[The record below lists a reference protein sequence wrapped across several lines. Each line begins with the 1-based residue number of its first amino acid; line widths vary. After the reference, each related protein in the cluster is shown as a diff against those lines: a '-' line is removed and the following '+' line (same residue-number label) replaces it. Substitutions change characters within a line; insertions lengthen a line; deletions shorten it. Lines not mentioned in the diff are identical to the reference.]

1 MSAEEEGLEDDD
13 IRLPYVYDAV
23 VVDDADPDGHGRV
36 RVRIEGVLDEGS
48 DWAWPVATAGGGKAR
63 RGFFNVPEVGST
75 VAVYFN
81 QGDPAAPRYMGGF
94 WAPEVDGA
102 GDEGG
107 VGSEL
112 PTRARDVP
120 VQDRKRIKVLETE
133 RWAVVL
139 DDRETPKNDA
149 GEPVDDPANP
159 ANGQDTF
166 LILHKESGATIEVD
180 GGRRGITIS
189 AIAGVRILSDGLI
202 EIDGSVVQIA
212 GRKVMRTGGA
222 IT

>member
-1 MSAEEEGLEDDD
+1 MSAEEEGIEDDD
-13 IRLPYVYDAV
+13 VRLPYIYDGV
-23 VVDDADPDGHGRV
+23 VVDDDDPDGHGRV

-48 DWAWPVATAGGGKAR
+48 DWAWPVGNSGGGKAR

-75 VAVYFN
+75 VAVYFA
-81 QGDPAAPRYMGGF
+81 QGDPQAPRYLPGF
-94 WAPEVDGA
+94 WGPEAEGA
-102 GDEGG
+102 GDDGG
-107 VGSEL
+107 TGSEL

-120 VQDRKRIKVLETE
+120 TAQRKSIRVLETE

-139 DDRETPKNDA
+139 DDRETPKNAA

-159 ANGQDTF
+159 ATGQDTF
-166 LILHKESGATIEVD
+166 LILHKESGATIEID

-189 AIAGVRILSDGLI
+189 AIAGIRLLTDGLV